1 MNAERLKMKMQV
13 NPMSNIS
20 VVTKADKKKGQP
32 QYQYNDA
39 MDRDIELLEKFETD
53 QQDPMFNL
61 LQADQKFMPNDVNLT
76 QQLNNE
82 LQNSISEI
90 NHRNLYKLIPN
101 ADQLE
106 QKRQAKLPVLENA
119 RLSKISE
126 EYSNLEPKVS
136 KRNYK

>member
-90 NHRNLYKLIPN
+90 NHRNLYKLIPK